1 MSGFTLFLIHAVGKP
16 PAVRYFKG
24 MLAGSDGSASLE
36 MENPY
41 LEIRAEI

>member
-1 MSGFTLFLIHAVGKP
+1 MSGLILFLIHAIGKP

-36 MENPY
+36 METPY
-41 LEIRAEI
+41 LEIRAQI